1 MAIDAFVQTLLN
13 ADHSLEW
20 MGIVVTHA
28 EGGIATAELDVT
40 ANMANGSGIAHGGV
54 VFALADTAFAMAANS
69 VIHGAPTADASI
81 VYLAPGRIGVKLV
94 ASAHVTYA
102 DARKAIVDVTVSSGE
117 RTVAVYRGTA
127 RASRPSAPRA

>member
-1 MAIDAFVQTLLN
+1 MAIDVFVQTLLD
-13 ADHSLEW
+13 ADQSLGW

-40 ANMANGSGIAHGGV
+40 ASMANGSGIAHGGV

-81 VYLAPGRIGVKLV
+81 VYLAPSRIGAKLV

-102 DARKAIVDVTVSSGE
+102 DARKAVVDVTVLSGD
-117 RTVAVYRGTA
+117 RTMAVYRGTA
-127 RASRPSAPRA
+127 RASRVPTSAD